1 MGNERKYEL
10 NIDARIL
17 QLLGPNLYTNIY
29 YVLAEIIA
37 NSYDADAKNVYIC
50 FRKDAI
56 SIEDDG
62 IGMSYESG
70 DIGRYLEVGKESR
83 RDSSSSY
90 TRGGR
95 LKMGRKG
102 IGKLAALSISDRV
115 MIQTISESGER
126 SGFILSAIDVHD
138 NVLPS
143 IPQNEITLSHGQLHG
158 TLVRMQDPKLKF
170 HKTPEVVKK
179 NLAKLFPVIGKDF
192 VIHIDLFGKKCSM
205 TSYGESLDSELAAL
219 ITLGDNFRS
228 YFKKFSAIDKSLEN
242 RGPARSLDL
251 SLQTKD
257 LGMRDYI
264 LNVEG
269 WIGSYKS
276 SRSKKQGD
284 FSDFPENY
292 ISLLANGKVGEFNI
306 LPLVGSN
313 RLSDVYIVGQLHVDL
328 FEHSDLPDMALSN
341 RQGYQSE
348 DDRYRAV
355 IQYVRDELVPQ
366 ISRMREQ
373 YTKIK
378 KRRKGDNAKPNGANE
393 SKGHDVSLDEFSSKA
408 SPKGDSVDDEDLLYD
423 DILKDELKQD
433 FISSLEEKMASNA
446 NFDTLDS
453 NFSQVAGDAFEDAI
467 LDPRIKVYSPSD
479 DRKILISHTSKDK
492 DLADIIY
499 NMLVFN
505 NVPEDSIIYTSCDNE
520 VSRIRQ
526 GQNIYGYLKDEFFAR
541 EDRGAVRYVIFVT
554 SERMGGCWGA
564 VAEVGA
570 AWISG
575 SEHSIFNVPPFAPKK
590 PLDSDSPWVNC
601 SRNGEVLTL
610 NSAGLDTFAA
620 RIETIA
626 RRMKQQS
633 RSRDQ
638 NKKELKRYFTVK

>member
-29 YVLAEIIA
+29 YILAEIIA

-50 FRKDAI
+50 VREDAI

-70 DIGRYLEVGKESR
+70 DVGRYLEVGKESR

-102 IGKLAALSISDRV
+102 IGKLAALSVSDRV
-115 MIQTISESGER
+115 RIQTISKSGER

-143 IPQNEITLSHGQLHG
+143 IPQNEITLSYGQPHG

-192 VIHIDLFGKKCSM
+192 AIHIDLFGKECNM
-205 TSYGESLDSELAAL
+205 TSYDESLDSELAAL

-228 YFKKFSAIDKSLEN
+228 YFKKFSAIDESLES
-242 RGPARSLDL
+242 RGPARSLNI
-251 SLQTKD
+251 SLQTKH
-257 LGMRDYI
+257 LGMQDYI
-264 LNVEG
+264 LNIEG

-276 SRSKKQGD
+276 SRGKKKSD

-348 DDRYRAV
+348 DKRYRAV

-366 ISRMREQ
+366 ISGMRER
-373 YTKIK
+373 YTKIN
-378 KRRKGDNAKPNGANE
+378 KRRKEDSAKRNE
-393 SKGHDVSLDEFSSKA
+393 SKGHDVRLDEASSKA
-408 SPKGDSVDDEDLLYD
+408 SPTEDSVDDEDVLYD
-423 DILKDELKQD
+423 DILKEELKQD
-433 FISSLEEKMASNA
+433 FISYLEEKIASNA
-446 NFDTLDS
+446 NFGVLDS
-453 NFSQVAGDAFEDAI
+453 DFSQVAGDAFEDAV

-479 DRKILISHTSKDK
+479 DRKILISHTSEDK

-505 NVPEDSIIYTSCDNE
+505 NVSEDSIIYTSCDNE

-554 SERMGGCWGA
+554 SEQMIGCWGA
-564 VAEVGA
+564 VTEVGA

-575 SEHSIFNVPPFAPKK
+575 SEHSIFNVPPFAPQK

-601 SRNGEVLTL
+601 SRNDGVLTL

-626 RRMKQQS
+626 RRMKRQS
-633 RSRDQ
+633 KSRDQ
-638 NKKELKRYFTVK
+638 NKKELERYFAVK